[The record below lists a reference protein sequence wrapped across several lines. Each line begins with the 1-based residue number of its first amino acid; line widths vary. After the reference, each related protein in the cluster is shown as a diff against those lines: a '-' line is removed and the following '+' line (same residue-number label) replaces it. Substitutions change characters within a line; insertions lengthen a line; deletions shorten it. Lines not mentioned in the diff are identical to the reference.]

1 MSDIFTSRLHLKA
14 ITVDDAE
21 FYLSLMNCRTWIE
34 FIGDRNVHTV
44 DEARSYITRTM
55 SKQWEELGYGNF
67 IVFKKIQTRSLT
79 IRVYTGQSMRGHRGG
94 LSK

>member
-1 MSDIFTSRLHLKA
+1 
-14 ITVDDAE
+14 
-21 FYLSLMNCRTWIE
+21 MNCRTWIE

-67 IVFKKIQTRSLT
+67 IVFKKIQ
-79 IRVYTGQSMRGHRGG
+79 QEA
-94 LSK
+94 